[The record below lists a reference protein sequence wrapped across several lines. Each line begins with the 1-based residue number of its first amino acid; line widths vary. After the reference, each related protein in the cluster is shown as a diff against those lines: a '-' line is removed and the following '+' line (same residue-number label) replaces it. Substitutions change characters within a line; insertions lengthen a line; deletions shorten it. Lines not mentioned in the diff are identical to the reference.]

1 MKTTRN
7 NISLTTAQLAEKI
20 GARLEGDKTLL
31 IDSAAPVETAE
42 PNQISFIA
50 NSLYEKHLS
59 LSKAGA
65 VVLNNE
71 MDSQGKTVLRHP
83 NPYLAFAK
91 ILDLLYPDDH
101 TGTSGIHESAIVD
114 ESAEVAKEAAIGPYS
129 QVESDASVGESS
141 RLMTSVYLGKNSSVG
156 KNCLIYPRVVIM
168 NDCKIGNNVII
179 HSSTVIGSDGFGY
192 TPSETGIKKIKQVG
206 WVEIE
211 DDVEIG
217 SNVSIDRGALGATKI
232 GRGTKIDNLVQIAH
246 NVQIGQNCFIVS
258 QVGISGSTIIGNN
271 VTLAGQVG
279 VRGHI
284 SIGEGA
290 TVGGQSGVTKSIP
303 AGDKIYF
310 GCPAREMRSVMKKEA
325 SLSKVPDLIKRVR
338 ELEKKLKDKSGR

>member
-1 MKTTRN
+1 MKTTWN
-7 NISLTTAQLAEKI
+7 NVSLTTAQLAEKI

-42 PNQISFIA
+42 PNQISFVA
-50 NSLYEKHLS
+50 SNLYEKHLS

-65 VVLNNE
+65 VVLNDE
-71 MDSQGKTVLRHP
+71 MDGQGKTVPRHP
-83 NPYLAFAK
+83 NPYLAFAR
-91 ILDLLYPDDH
+91 ILDILYPDDQ
-101 TGTSGIHESAIVD
+101 TGNTGIHQSAIVD
-114 ESAEVAKEAAIGPYS
+114 ESAEVAKEAAIGPHCH
-129 QVESDASVGESS
+129 VESEASVGESS
-141 RLMTSVYLGKNSSVG
+141 CLMTSVYLGKNASVG
-156 KNCLIYPRVVIM
+156 KNCLIYPGVVIM
-168 NDCKIGNNVII
+168 NDCRIGNNVII

-192 TPSETGIKKIKQVG
+192 APSDTGIKKIKQVG

-279 VRGHI
+279 VQGHI
-284 SIGEGA
+284 IIGEGA

-303 AGDKIYF
+303 AGDKTYF
-310 GCPAREMRSVMKKEA
+310 GCPAREMRSVLKKEA

-338 ELEKKLKDKSGR
+338 ELEKKLKDSSGR

>member
-1 MKTTRN
+1 MKTTWN
-7 NISLTTAQLAEKI
+7 NVSLTTAQLAEKI

-31 IDSAAPVETAE
+31 IESAAPIETAG
-42 PNQISFIA
+42 PNQISFVA

-59 LSKAGA
+59 SSKAGA

-71 MDSQGKTVLRHP
+71 MDGQGKTVLRHP
-83 NPYLAFAK
+83 DPHLAFAR
-91 ILDLLYPDDH
+91 ILDLLYPDEQ
-101 TGTSGIHESAIVD
+101 TGTSGIHKSAIID
-114 ESAEVAKEAAIGPYS
+114 ELAKVANEVTIGPHCHL
-129 QVESDASVGESS
+129 ESEASVGQSS
-141 RLMTSVYLGKNSSVG
+141 RLMTSVYLGKNAAVG
-156 KNCLIYPRVVIM
+156 KNCLIYPGVVILS
-168 NDCKIGNNVII
+168 DCKIGNNVII

-192 TPSETGIKKIKQVG
+192 APSETGIKKIKQIG

-217 SNVSIDRGALGATKI
+217 SNVSIDRGALGATRI

-258 QVGISGSTIIGNN
+258 QVGISGSTAIGNN

-279 VRGHI
+279 VQGHI
-284 SIGEGA
+284 SIGDGV

-303 AGDKIYF
+303 AGDIAYF
-310 GCPAREMRSVMKKEA
+310 GCPAREMRSVLKKEA
-325 SLSKVPDLIKRVR
+325 SLSKVPDLLKRVK
-338 ELEKKLKDKSGR
+338 ELEKKLNDLSGR

>member
-1 MKTTRN
+1 MKTIWN
-7 NISLTTAQLAEKI
+7 NVSLTTAQLAEKI

-31 IDSAAPVETAE
+31 ICGAAPVETAE
-42 PNQISFIA
+42 PNHISFIA

-65 VVLNNE
+65 VVLNND

-83 NPYLAFAK
+83 SPQLAFAR
-91 ILDLLYPDDH
+91 ILDLLYPDDQ
-101 TGTSGIHESAIVD
+101 TAASGIHQSAIID
-114 ESAEVAKEAAIGPYS
+114 ESAEVATEAAIGPHCHL
-129 QVESDASVGESS
+129 ESESSVGEKS
-141 RLMTSVYLGKNSSVG
+141 RLMTSVYLGKNAAVG
-156 KNCLIYPRVVIM
+156 KNCLIYPGVVILS
-168 NDCKIGNNVII
+168 DCKIGNNVII
-179 HSSTVIGSDGFGY
+179 HSSTVVGSDGFGY
-192 TPSETGIKKIKQVG
+192 VPSETGIKKIKQIG

-217 SNVSIDRGALGATKI
+217 SNVSIDRGALGATRI
-232 GRGTKIDNLVQIAH
+232 GRGSKIDNLVQIAH

-279 VRGHI
+279 VQGHI
-284 SIGEGA
+284 SIGDGV

-303 AGDKIYF
+303 AGDIAYF
-310 GCPAREMRSVMKKEA
+310 GCPAREMRSVLKKEA
-325 SLSKVPDLIKRVR
+325 YLWKVPDLLKRVK
-338 ELEKKLKDKSGR
+338 ELEKKLKDLSGR

>member
-1 MKTTRN
+1 MKTTWN
-7 NISLTTAQLAEKI
+7 NVSLTTAQLAEKI

-83 NPYLAFAK
+83 NPYLAFAR
-91 ILDLLYPDDH
+91 ILDLLYPDDQ
-101 TGTSGIHESAIVD
+101 TGTTGIHHSAIVD
-114 ESAEVAKEAAIGPYS
+114 ESAAVAKEAAIGPHCH
-129 QVESDASVGESS
+129 VESDASVGESS

-192 TPSETGIKKIKQVG
+192 TLSDTGIKKIKQVG

-258 QVGISGSTIIGNN
+258 QVGISGSAIIGNN

-284 SIGEGA
+284 SIGEGT

>member
-7 NISLTTAQLAEKI
+7 NVSLTTAQLAKKV
-20 GARLEGDKTLL
+20 GAKLEGDKTLL

-42 PNQISFIA
+42 PNQISFVA
-50 NSLYEKHLS
+50 SSLYEKHLF

-71 MDSQGKTVLRHP
+71 MDGQGKTVLRHH
-83 NPYLAFAK
+83 NPYLAFAR
-91 ILDLLYPDDH
+91 ILDLLYPDDQ
-101 TGTSGIHESAIVD
+101 TGTTGIHQSAIVD
-114 ESAEVAKEAAIGPYS
+114 ESAEVAKEAAIGAHCH
-129 QVESDASVGESS
+129 VESNASVGESS
-141 RLMTSVYLGKNSSVG
+141 RLMNSVYLGKYSSVG
-156 KNCLIYPRVVIM
+156 KNCLIYPGVVIM

-192 TPSETGIKKIKQVG
+192 TPSDTGIKKIKQVG

-303 AGDKIYF
+303 AGDKTYF
-310 GCPAREMRSVMKKEA
+310 GCPAREIRNVLKKEA

-338 ELEKKLKDKSGR
+338 ELEKKLKD